1 MDRDPPRRGGG
12 RQVSDETKAFAF
24 GFVLAA
30 LCSFAGYW
38 KWYGIGHEQGV
49 RDALAGKYVVV
60 QLPDGT
66 SVVVENKEARP

>member
-1 MDRDPPRRGGG
+1 VNIKDDDGGCM
-12 RQVSDETKAFAF
+12 F
-24 GFVLAA
+24 GICCFVLGV
-30 LCSFAGYW
+30 LI
-38 KWYGIGHEQGV
+38 GIGIYKSWGSHEQGV

>member
-1 MDRDPPRRGGG
+1 MRDDGALTAVCCALILGVVIGCAIGFR
-12 RQVSDETKAFAF
+12 F
-24 GFVLAA
+24 G
-30 LCSFAGYW
+30 S
-38 KWYGIGHEQGV
+38 HEQGV